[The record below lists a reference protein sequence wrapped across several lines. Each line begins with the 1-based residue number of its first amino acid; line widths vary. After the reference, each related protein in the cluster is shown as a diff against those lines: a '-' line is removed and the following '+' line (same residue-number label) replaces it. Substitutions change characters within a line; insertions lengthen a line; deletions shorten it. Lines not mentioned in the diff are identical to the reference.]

1 MFVPSLLVS
10 ILALDW
16 FQPLFCY
23 NHPWYFSGQI
33 SAKSRYRVKCLASTL
48 TSARTLGPPMAIN
61 TDFPGLQ
68 KVHNDPDIYI
78 IENFLDEASCT
89 DMIELAKVKKLERS
103 PVAYAGWT
111 TDVKELLALA
121 AKGPVSWLAIFSA
134 WIQTKDDNTASIF
147 DFIKH
152 TLLNYPIFYLIAA
165 GGISTFI
172 KSRTDGL
179 QAMRTSTSTTLDR
192 MDNLTSGAAKFVITA
207 AKLFESNKQID
218 SRRIQREASF
228 FEAPTIIRYESG
240 QVLKPHFDANRD
252 AETEDAT
259 RGGQTLATLIV
270 YLNNVETGGRT
281 RFGKL
286 LAPTS
291 SGSGSSN
298 AITTAATITENEGDP
313 YLSIAPKQGDALLFF
328 PADRDGRFDERTE
341 HEGCPAVDE
350 KWIARIWRHRER
362 VSPPY
367 GLTNAEL
374 AKLADLPPIL

>member
-1 MFVPSLLVS
+1 MVG
-10 ILALDW
+10 
-16 FQPLFCY
+16 QPM
-23 NHPWYFSGQI
+23 P
-33 SAKSRYRVKCLASTL
+33 
-48 TSARTLGPPMAIN
+48 IN
-61 TDFPGLQ
+61 TDFPGLK
-68 KVHNDPDIYI
+68 KVHYDPDIYI
-78 IENFLDEASCT
+78 IEDFLDEASCS
-89 DMIELAKVKKLERS
+89 DMIERAKIKRLERS

-134 WIQTKDDNTASIF
+134 WIQTKDDSTASVLE
-147 DFIKH
+147 FIKH

-165 GGISTFI
+165 GGITTFI
-172 KSRTDGL
+172 KSRADGL

-192 MDNLTSGAAKFVITA
+192 MDDLTSGAAKFVVTA
-207 AKLFESNKQID
+207 AKLFDSYTQSD
-218 SRRIQREASF
+218 SRRIQREAAF

-270 YLNNVETGGRT
+270 YLNDVEAGGRT

-286 LAPTS
+286 LASGGGGGGDSIGSNPSTSSSIYSGS
-291 SGSGSSN
+291 SGSGSSSS
-298 AITTAATITENEGDP
+298 ATMSTEDP
-313 YLSIAPKQGDALLFF
+313 FLSITPRRGDALLFF

-367 GLTNAEL
+367 GLTNSEL
-374 AKLADLPPIL
+374 AKLKDALPPPTQL